1 MFSILP
7 QPFGRNF
14 QMKVCIQK
22 CRREKHVNIYSP
34 LHTNLTHACK
44 GDCFLPT
51 RSPSST
57 QRKCYFLVVL
67 SVQTPRLICL
77 GGRWWRVT
85 WQNVSLLLLIF
96 KVAAWLTLIPSQ
108 RVSCKSFPPGKLWNS
123 LCVCVCGGG
132 CWVWQS
138 ISRHPICTSI
148 QSLISYWTW
157 GTHLDWN
164 QTQFSTS
171 VLTSFGWHLD
181 RYVFGQSRD
190 KSGDENGNP
199 LQYSCLE
206 NPMDRGA
213 LRKGQ
218 MAQTCG
224 RY

>member
-22 CRREKHVNIYSP
+22 CRREKRVNIYSP
-34 LHTNLTHACK
+34 LHTNLTHACE

-108 RVSCKSFPPGKLWNS
+108 RVSCKSFPPGKLWN
-123 LCVCVCGGG
+123 CVCVCVCVVGGVG
-132 CWVWQS
+132 CGKVFQG
-138 ISRHPICTSI
+138 IPFVHPF
-148 QSLISYWTW
+148 SLWFPTEHEEHIWT
-157 GTHLDWN
+157 GTKLHLAL
-164 QTQFSTS
+164 QFLP
-171 VLTSFGWHLD
+171 VLD
-181 RYVFGQSRD
+181 D
-190 KSGDENGNP
+190 I
-199 LQYSCLE
+199 
-206 NPMDRGA
+206 
-213 LRKGQ
+213 
-218 MAQTCG
+218 
-224 RY
+224 